1 MKSRNHNLFIRLSP
15 KLNMKKKDGLRK
27 IWDFIWNSDS
37 AASWIIDLILAFI
50 LVRFVIFPLLGFFL
64 ATSLPLVVIESGSME
79 HNTLDFDD
87 WWQTNGEWYL
97 ERNITQ
103 TEFQEWHFSD
113 GLDKGDVIITKG
125 KDKYEPGDI
134 IIFTTEIQTTPII
147 HRIIKYDKNW
157 QAFETKGDNN
167 PEQLVYEK
175 RIKKDAVISTAAV
188 RIPKIG
194 WIKLIFIEA
203 LRSLAK

>member
-1 MKSRNHNLFIRLSP
+1 
-15 KLNMKKKDGLRK
+15 MKKKEGWRK
-27 IWDFIWNSDS
+27 LWDFVWNSES
-37 AASWIIDLILAFI
+37 AASWIVDLILAFV
-50 LVRFVIFPLLGFFL
+50 LVRFIIFPLLGFLL

-87 WWQTNGEWYL
+87 WWSENGQWYL

-103 TEFQEWHFSD
+103 TEFQEWQFSD
-113 GLDKGDVIITKG
+113 GLDKGDVIITRG

-134 IIFTTEIQTTPII
+134 IIFTTEVQTIPII
-147 HRIIKYDKNW
+147 HRIVKYDKNW

-175 RIKKDAVISTAAV
+175 KIKKDEIVSTAAV

-194 WIKLIFIEA
+194 WIKLIFVEA
-203 LRSLAK
+203 LRALAK